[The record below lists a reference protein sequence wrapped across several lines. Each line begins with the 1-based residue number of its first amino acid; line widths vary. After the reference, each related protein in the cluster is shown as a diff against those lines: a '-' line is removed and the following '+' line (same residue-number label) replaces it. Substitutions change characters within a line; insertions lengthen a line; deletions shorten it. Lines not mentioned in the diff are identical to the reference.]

1 MLASCRGQCS
11 YDMPIES
18 RANRNK
24 HPIPLLNYLVL
35 SQADEQKVKLSAK
48 HLFKKLSDNRKD
60 LPESYDVDS
69 FRSKIDLLM
78 NHFIDMAVQGYGWI
92 APLRE
97 IEAKLGFSRQ
107 SALRYLQELD
117 REGVVKYDGKS
128 IVTPYIEKLT
138 YYTVRRIQLVGSI
151 PCGTLHLCGRP
162 APLFKTK
169 KMCESSHIFIE
180 EI

>member
-1 MLASCRGQCS
+1 MPSAGSHHSEFRNFDRLVRLVLASCRGQCS

-48 HLFKKLSDNRKD
+48 RLFKKLSDNRKDLLVVDWYKDEQPKAKVKSAIEVSLNED

-78 NHFIDMAVQGYGWI
+78 NHFIDMAVQRYCWI
-92 APLRE
+92 A
-97 IEAKLGFSRQ
+97 A
-107 SALRYLQELD
+107 A
-117 REGVVKYDGKS
+117 
-128 IVTPYIEKLT
+128 
-138 YYTVRRIQLVGSI
+138 
-151 PCGTLHLCGRP
+151 
-162 APLFKTK
+162 A
-169 KMCESSHIFIE
+169 
-180 EI
+180 